1 MASLATLAHANPDWC
16 YPEVT
21 AASGPGVMSGVDVA
35 HPLIAR
41 EVRVGNDVSVGPR
54 GTFLLVT
61 GSNMSGKSTLLRTI
75 GLNTVLAQAGGPV
88 CARSF
93 RMPSVVLATS
103 VQVQDSLAQGVSR
116 FMAELL
122 RLREV
127 VELVRALQ
135 RDDAPLPLYLLD
147 EILQGTNTAERQVG
161 ARMVV
166 RQLLS
171 LRCIGVVTTHDL
183 ALADS
188 PDLDSAARKVH
199 FTEGVEEQHGQVVL
213 SFEYKLKPGIA
224 TSVNALKL
232 MKAVGLA
239 D

>member
-1 MASLATLAHANPDWC
+1 
-16 YPEVT
+16 
-21 AASGPGVMSGVDVA
+21 MSGVDVA

-41 EVRVGNDVSVGPR
+41 EVRVENDVSVGPA

-75 GLNTVLAQAGGPV
+75 GLNAVLAQAGGPV

-93 RMPSVVLATS
+93 QMPSVVLATS

-161 ARMVV
+161 ARMVI

-183 ALADS
+183 ALADA
-188 PDLDSAARKVH
+188 PDLDSAAQKVH
-199 FTEGVEEQHGQVVL
+199 FTEGVEERHGHIVL

-239 D
+239 E